1 MSWDP
6 LSKRQF
12 QILADLACTPP
23 SAPRVGKI
31 LAVERHPNAESLYVE
46 TIDLGE
52 DKPRQVCT
60 GVWAERCW
68 LA

>member
-1 MSWDP
+1 M
-6 LSKRQF
+6 SKRK
-12 QILADLACTPP
+12 LYLHADLAQNPP